1 MISFKP
7 PLPGARV
14 ARALAEVQR
23 FLAHTG
29 VKAVAGLS
37 GSVGKSIHSQG
48 VVVVVGDRVK
58 GRGYLGG
65 KEIQRRSIEAFLPQP
80 GYALL
85 KSHEQALLEEHGV
98 NFAGCLE
105 KSELQGILAA
115 VSFRLSSTR
124 RTHTSPERPRHTR
137 AASVICLLRS
147 FGTASWSFAKN
158 P

>member
-48 VVVVVGDRVK
+48 VVVVVVVVVVVGDRVK
-58 GRGYLGG
+58 GRSYLGG

-105 KSELQGILAA
+105 KSEL
-115 VSFRLSSTR
+115 R
-124 RTHTSPERPRHTR
+124 
-137 AASVICLLRS
+137 
-147 FGTASWSFAKN
+147 ASWLQLASSCRALVVLIHRQKD
-158 P
+158 PGIPGLLP

>member
-105 KSELQGILAA
+105 KSEL
-115 VSFRLSSTR
+115 R
-124 RTHTSPERPRHTR
+124 
-137 AASVICLLRS
+137 
-147 FGTASWSFAKN
+147 ASWLQLASGCRALVVLIHRRKD
-158 P
+158 PGIPGLLP